1 MNFILL
7 SYIKYFTKEI
17 AKIIRLVLIG
27 SSIILT
33 VVCIKYK
40 PAYKVTI
47 EDETIAYVSDKDVL
61 EAKVNKYIED
71 TSNNIA
77 FREIEALP
85 QYEFKLIS
93 RRVDTSY
100 ESEKTV
106 MLAVNNLTT
115 TTYKFYAITANG
127 EQKSIVTSQ
136 EEAENIVSALK
147 QDLDEKVELEFGIVD
162 VYTTENTFNSSEEAN
177 SILNE
182 IKVAKVTEYEEKKAE
197 EERQA
202 RIAAQRAMATKYAA
216 ATSTTVSTGPV
227 GSVNGMSFCVPVSGS
242 ISSRFGA
249 RGSRSYTH
257 TGLDLATSA
266 GTGIRPAAA
275 GTVVFAAYKGSYGN
289 LIIVDHGNGVQ
300 TYYAH
305 CSALYV
311 SAGQSVDTG
320 TTIGAVGSTGNS
332 TGPHL
337 HFEIRINGTPVNPEG
352 YLF

>member
-7 SYIKYFTKEI
+7 NYIKYFTKEI

-47 EDETIAYVSDKDVL
+47 NGETIAYVSDRDVL
-61 EAKVNKYIED
+61 EAKVEKFIDD
-71 TSNNIA
+71 TTNNIA
-77 FREIEALP
+77 FREIEAVP

-127 EQKSIVTSQ
+127 EQKSLVSTQ
-136 EEAENIVSALK
+136 EEAENIVSSLK

-162 VYTTENTFNSSEEAN
+162 VYTTDSTHNSTEEAN
-177 SILNE
+177 TILND
-182 IKVAKVTEYEEKKAE
+182 IKVAKVTEYKEKKAE
-197 EERQA
+197 EARKA
-202 RIAAQRAMATKYAA
+202 RIAAQKAQATRFAA
-216 ATSTTVSTGPV
+216 ATSTTVSTGAT
-227 GSVNGMSFCVPVSGS
+227 GNINGMNLCVPVSGS

-257 TGLDLATSA
+257 TGLDLATSS

-275 GTVVFAAYKGSYGN
+275 GTVVFAEYKGSYGN
-289 LIIVDHGNGVQ
+289 LIIVDHGNGIQ

-305 CSALYV
+305 CSAIYV
-311 SAGQSVDTG
+311 GVGQSVDTG

-337 HFEIRINGTPVNPEG
+337 HFEIRVNGTPVNPEP

>member
-1 MNFILL
+1 
-7 SYIKYFTKEI
+7 
-17 AKIIRLVLIG
+17 
-27 SSIILT
+27 
-33 VVCIKYK
+33 
-40 PAYKVTI
+40 
-47 EDETIAYVSDKDVL
+47 
-61 EAKVNKYIED
+61 
-71 TSNNIA
+71 
-77 FREIEALP
+77 
-85 QYEFKLIS
+85 
-93 RRVDTSY
+93 
-100 ESEKTV
+100 
-106 MLAVNNLTT
+106 
-115 TTYKFYAITANG
+115 
-127 EQKSIVTSQ
+127 
-136 EEAENIVSALK
+136 
-147 QDLDEKVELEFGIVD
+147 
-162 VYTTENTFNSSEEAN
+162 
-177 SILNE
+177 
-182 IKVAKVTEYEEKKAE
+182 
-197 EERQA
+197 
-202 RIAAQRAMATKYAA
+202 
-216 ATSTTVSTGPV
+216 
-227 GSVNGMSFCVPVSGS
+227 MSFCVPVSGS

-249 RGSRSYTH
+249 RGSRAYTH

>member
-7 SYIKYFTKEI
+7 NYIKYFTKEI

-47 EDETIAYVSDKDVL
+47 NDETIAYISDKDVL
-61 EAKVNKYIED
+61 EAKVEKYLED

-77 FREIEALP
+77 FRETEAVP
-85 QYEFKLIS
+85 SYEYKLIS
-93 RRVDTSY
+93 RSVDTSY
-100 ESEKTV
+100 ESEKIV
-106 MLAVNNLTT
+106 MAVVNNLTT
-115 TTYKFYAITANG
+115 TTYKFYAITANE
-127 EQKSIVTSQ
+127 EQKALVTSQ
-136 EEAENIVSALK
+136 EEAENIVSSLK

-162 VYTTENTFNSSEEAN
+162 VYTTENAFNSTEEAN
-177 SILNE
+177 SILND

-197 EERQA
+197 EARQA
-202 RIAAQRAMATKYAA
+202 RIAAQRASATRYAA
-216 ATSTTVSTGPV
+216 ATSTTVATGAT
-227 GSVNGMSFCVPVSGS
+227 GNINGMALCLPVSGS

-249 RGSRSYTH
+249 RGSRTYTH
-257 TGLDLATSA
+257 TGLDLATSS

-275 GTVVFAAYKGSYGN
+275 GTVVFAEYKGTYGN
-289 LIIVDHGNGVQ
+289 LIIVDHGNGIQ

-305 CSALYV
+305 CSAIYV
-311 SAGQSVDTG
+311 GVGQSVDTG

-337 HFEIRINGTPVNPEG
+337 HFEIRVNGTPVNPEP